1 MTAAYAPWQ
10 NGVCERLGGAWKIAF
25 QKALMELDPQ
35 TKEETEELCDQLNL
49 AHNTLTRHAG
59 YSPQQHVLGPDVRI
73 PVLGMV
79 GEGNETLDSA
89 LQENEERH
97 VRAQKIRLAARK
109 AFLDAD
115 SEDRLRASQ

>member
-1 MTAAYAPWQ
+1 M
-10 NGVCERLGGAWKIAF
+10 LG
-25 QKALMELDPQ
+25 
-35 TKEETEELCDQLNL
+35 T
-49 AHNTLTRHAG
+49 
-59 YSPQQHVLGPDVRI
+59 DVRI